1 MGMTGKTTN
10 CFLKNEWKNAGNNH
24 QNFMV
29 LAGFFSLTCGNHVNM
44 SSLSLT
50 TLLLRESSDK
60 PLPPYVTKTIW
71 GDTHLALVLQLKFEK
86 QNNFEVFY
94 SSPHHMLFYEHQLI
108 SLPSGCLRRKS
119 VVSTSWAASGMC
131 GRADRSGP
139 FLTPEFSSNHFLY
152 TVVRAA
158 TTTTISTTCEHG
170 GS

>member
-94 SSPHHMLFYEHQLI
+94 SSPHHTLFYEHQLI
-108 SLPSGCLRRKS
+108 SLPSFVRCGKGCHNNNDINNVWS
-119 VVSTSWAASGMC
+119 MAVH
-131 GRADRSGP
+131 
-139 FLTPEFSSNHFLY
+139 NHFSKIQTQMVLS
-152 TVVRAA
+152 RCFFGA
-158 TTTTISTTCEHG
+158 
-170 GS
+170 